1 MGIFWFFIGRSPR
14 SRRYKQGTLKGDYKS
29 LAWASSVQGSSNQR
43 KIPWKCLGLRHRNL
57 RGIHIH
63 DSPCPDLWNS
73 YEGFFH
79 GKTISPIFSCAPLYA
94 GLLKLRGYDLFNHKE
109 PRNRYD
115 SWNRNL
121 PILHY
126 GLPNDSFLP
135 RRPYGWSNA

>member
-1 MGIFWFFIGRSPR
+1 M
-14 SRRYKQGTLKGDYKS
+14 
-29 LAWASSVQGSSNQR
+29 
-43 KIPWKCLGLRHRNL
+43 PWLRHRNL

-135 RRPYGWSNA
+135 RRYMVGPMPECRATVVQRTITVGTETVIARETTTEHCEEIYMEWYEEKQKWEKG